1 MKMLTVADIVELIGK
16 LGVDVFIGCVV
27 DALEEDFRRW
37 QSFRLSPRSA
47 VAYPQGVMELMPCA
61 DDHHYAFKFING
73 HPGNPARGDL
83 SVCGL
88 GLWAGVETGYPLMI
102 TEMTLLTACRTAAT
116 AALASRYLARADSHT
131 LALVG
136 TGAQGEFLCHALA
149 GVLPIDHVRYYDRS
163 HKAMAKFKRNMAAG
177 DIQLTACTGLEDT
190 LAGADLVVTATAA
203 RRHAGLM
210 GTDQL
215 QRGCHYIGVGGDAP
229 GKTEFTPEALALCK
243 IVVEYLPQTRVEG
256 EIQQLPDGDVHGEL
270 WELVT
275 GRKPGRESDDEIT
288 LFDSVGFALE
298 DFSIL
303 RLVYGLSQQF
313 GLGQEVDL
321 IPRPRDPGDLFG
333 LLGRP

>member
-1 MKMLTVADIVELIGK
+1 MKMLTVGDIVELIGK
-16 LGVDVFIGCVV
+16 LGVAPFLARVV
-27 DALEEDFRRW
+27 DTLEGDFRRW

-73 HPGNPARGDL
+73 HPGNTARGDL

-116 AALASRYLARADSHT
+116 AALASRYLARPDSRT
-131 LALVG
+131 MALVG
-136 TGAQGEFLCHALA
+136 TGAQGEFLCHALT
-149 GVLPIDHVRYYDRS
+149 GGLPIERVRYYDHS
-163 HKAMAKFKRNMAAG
+163 DKAMAKFRRNMAPSN
-177 DIQLTACTGLEDT
+177 IQLIPCADLEDT
-190 LAGADLVVTATAA
+190 LAEADLVVTATAA

-210 GTDQL
+210 GSGQL

-270 WELVT
+270 WEVVT

-303 RLVYGLSQQF
+303 SLVYDLSQQF
-313 GLGQEVDL
+313 GLGREVDL
-321 IPRPRDPGDLFG
+321 IPRPRHPGDLFG
-333 LLGRP
+333 LLV